1 MHSLIGFLCFLAPT
15 LTITTTLNVRPFPNT
30 SPYTS
35 NNPQFDTLPTPHGLT
50 PLTTY
55 KNLSFTHASVFAP
68 LSPSLR
74 YIITPNDYNCAVS
87 SPNALIGGRDVEGGR
102 GMGFGVAEGE
112 GKGTFEL
119 QQFWVKPMDFPEG
132 GDVTVTVF
140 GYRSPHPPAKHRFV
154 NDEVDDESH
163 GEELLKWHVD
173 FPAGYH
179 LPFLLK
185 MDEYS
190 NRSWKG
196 LGSVEIVADYGEQ
209 KLDWEVCLDDLVVV
223 FEEGGSGD
231 DEGKQEDGRSGGRA
245 VERQVVLG
253 DGG

>member
-1 MHSLIGFLCFLAPT
+1 MHSLLGFLLFLAPT
-15 LTITTTLNVRPFPNT
+15 LTTTTTLN
-30 SPYTS
+30 
-35 NNPQFDTLPTPHGLT
+35 FDTLPTPHGLT
-50 PLTTY
+50 PLTSY
-55 KNLSFTHASVFAP
+55 ANLTFTHASVFTP

-102 GMGFGVAEGE
+102 GMGFGIAEGE

-132 GDVTVTVF
+132 GDVRVHVF
-140 GYRSPHPPAKHRFV
+140 GYRSPSSPIERRGA
-154 NDEVDDESH
+154 NDEVDDEGH
-163 GEELLKWHVD
+163 GEEVLKWHVD

-179 LPFLLK
+179 LPFLVK

-190 NRSWKG
+190 KQSWTG
-196 LGSVEIVADYGEQ
+196 LRSVEIVADYGEQ
-209 KLDWEVCLDDLVVV
+209 KLDWEVCLDDLVVL
-223 FEEGGSGD
+223 FEDGGSGA
-231 DEGKQEDGRSGGRA
+231 DEGREEYGRVGRGD
-245 VERQVVLG
+245 VEGQVVLG